1 MVNKLINGQQF
12 EISSDFDNNKNFF
25 QIAEGDS
32 QRKRIR
38 NGGVMYED
46 KNNSVLQY
54 MLYVLYSIFKICK
67 KKLRYV
73 NTSKCLMFR
82 CG

>member
-1 MVNKLINGQQF
+1 MVNKLINGQHF

-67 KKLRYV
+67 KKFRYV